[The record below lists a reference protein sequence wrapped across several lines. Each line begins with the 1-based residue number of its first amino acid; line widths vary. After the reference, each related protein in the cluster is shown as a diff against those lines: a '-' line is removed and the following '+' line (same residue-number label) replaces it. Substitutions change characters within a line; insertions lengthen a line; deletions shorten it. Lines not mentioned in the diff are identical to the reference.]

1 MEPEDYEV
9 IVVTAYLDGKVTWEY
24 PDGTI
29 RIIKQSEE

>member
-1 MEPEDYEV
+1 MEPEDYKV

-24 PDGTI
+24 SDGAI